1 MDFGAIDLGK
11 GGSAI
16 PYHQEDPA
24 IHDEF
29 VQALGREGVASRMN
43 PEFYQRPPGEGEE
56 VMGDVM

>member
-24 IHDEF
+24 VRKEF
-29 VQALGREGVASRMN
+29 EEALKREGVASRMN
-43 PEFYQRPPGEGEE
+43 LEFYQRPPPREKR
-56 VMGDVM
+56 

>member
-24 IHDEF
+24 VRKEF
-29 VQALGREGVASRMN
+29 EEGLKREGVASRMN
-43 PEFYQRPPGEGEE
+43 REFYQRPPAEGEA
-56 VMGDVM
+56 VMDDVM